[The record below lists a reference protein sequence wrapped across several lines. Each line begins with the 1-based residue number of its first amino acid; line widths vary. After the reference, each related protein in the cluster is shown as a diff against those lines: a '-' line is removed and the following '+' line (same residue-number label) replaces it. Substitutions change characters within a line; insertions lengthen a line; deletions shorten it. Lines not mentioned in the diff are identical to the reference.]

1 MTTAPNA
8 METIELSAKA
18 FAGARDELASRLQAL
33 RDEIEAA
40 KRRRLQ
46 GLKNSLERFRAA
58 ESELRALVEGNAA
71 LFEKPKTRTF
81 HGIRVGWMKQ
91 KGTVEI
97 DDVQKVIELI
107 RKKLPELAEVL
118 IETKESVRKA
128 AVADLTGSQIKAIG
142 VTVTADSDAPF
153 IKPVDDEVAKLLK
166 ALIAD
171 KDLEDIAP

>member
-58 ESELRALVEGNAA
+58 EGELRALVEGNRA
-71 LFEKPKTRTF
+71 LFEQPKTRTF

-91 KGTVEI
+91 KGRVEI
-97 DDVQKVIELI
+97 DDLEKVIELI
-107 RKKLPELAEVL
+107 RKKLPDLADVL
-118 IETKESVRKA
+118 IETSETVRKA
-128 AVADLTGSQIKAIG
+128 AIADLTGAQIKAIG
-142 VTVTADSDAPF
+142 VTVTADSDAAF

-166 ALIAD
+166 ALLAD
-171 KDLEDIAP
+171 KDLEEIAP